1 MIDHVSHVRRPLA
14 LFVLAGAALLAGGC
28 SGILSSR
35 GPEPEMVLERVLPS
49 SVQVVLEQHEGRR
62 FRSGSGVV
70 IAARSAAEGPDCFI
84 LTSAHTFAGP
94 GRGKSVFVLSRRHEG
109 PGVRTPATVLAVS
122 EHDGIDLALLGTR
135 NEDCPAAP
143 IGRPA
148 RLGESVW
155 VVSFPWGREL
165 TVSRGVISQVR
176 RTGSG
181 PEHAVTAGR
190 LMVDAAVSYGSSGGG
205 VFRASSGE
213 LVGLVEGYPTAR
225 VAFEGGASPGHVDV
239 PVPGQTYL
247 TPIGDAVEFLR
258 GSGHEPLVAEGKPG

>member
-1 MIDHVSHVRRPLA
+1 MIDPVDCVKRPLA
-14 LFVLAGAALLAGGC
+14 LLALAGAVLLAGC
-28 SGILSSR
+28 SGTIWAR
-35 GPEPEMVLERVLPS
+35 DPEPELTLERVLPS
-49 SVQVVLEQHEGRR
+49 SVQVVLEQQEGRR

-94 GRGKSVFVLSRRHEG
+94 GRGKSVFVLSQRHEG

-122 EHDGIDLALLGTR
+122 EHEGVDLALLGMR
-135 NEDCPAAP
+135 NEDCPVAP

-181 PEHAVTAGR
+181 PGHKVTAGR

-205 VFRASSGE
+205 VFRASTGE
-213 LVGLVEGYPTAR
+213 LIGLVEGYPTAR
-225 VAFEGGASPGHVDV
+225 VAFEGGTSPGHVDV

-258 GSGHEPLVAEGKPG
+258 GSGHGPLVAEGKPD